1 MPGTPSLSLSPN
13 RNRSFTPS
21 LLPIAQSAPL
31 PASAP
36 ARAAGRWGTVPGHN
50 RHMPNSGC
58 RVFVAEAGAGAGPA
72 AEVATEVEAHVV
84 AVPSTVVAGAAL
96 VFAAAAASAE
106 VMSGGELGF
115 AEGFGQAELLLEQ
128 G

>member
-1 MPGTPSLSLSPN
+1 
-13 RNRSFTPS
+13 
-21 LLPIAQSAPL
+21 
-31 PASAP
+31 
-36 ARAAGRWGTVPGHN
+36 
-50 RHMPNSGC
+50 MPNSGC
-58 RVFVAEAGAGAGPA
+58 RVFVAEAEAEAGPA

-96 VFAAAAASAE
+96 AFAE